1 MARGP
6 INFRPGPSRKS
17 EAQAGA
23 DAGMSERQIKTA
35 VRVANVSVE
44 DFEAAVESDA
54 PPTVTHNTQRK
65 EV

>member
-1 MARGP
+1 
-6 INFRPGPSRKS
+6 
-17 EAQAGA
+17 
-23 DAGMSERQIKTA
+23 MSERQIKTA